1 MSLSQHERPHHYI
14 QLTNSHVVKA
24 HLRSFL
30 LSWHTLRYHFSNSP
44 PLSHTRPR
52 EGVGDVRYICTWY
65 FLPQT
70 NPSSPAWEL
79 TIYRVRTSL
88 EPRGMDKMITASKDV
103 INKMD
108 VLHSHYTPPFFLSF
122 TLFPLPLS
130 LKWFDRKWNRGTIL
144 VAFCYELVL
153 FFGFKFGLDFDLCMI

>member
-1 MSLSQHERPHHYI
+1 MRAPTTIY
-14 QLTNSHVVKA
+14 NSPTHMLWKPI
-24 HLRSFL
+24 
-30 LSWHTLRYHFSNSP
+30 WGHFSSP
-44 PLSHTRPR
+44 DILWDIIFLTHPPPSHTRPR

-65 FLPQT
+65 FFPQT

-108 VLHSHYTPPFFLSF
+108 VLHSHYTPPFFHSF

-153 FFGFKFGLDFDLCMI
+153 DLFFGFKFGLDFDLCMI